1 MIATTL
7 NRLVTALILA
17 LLTFAALSAQ
27 AAQAVVPTQWIAKMY
42 TEALG
47 RIPDQSGWESSVNNF
62 TSAGCTAATL
72 KSHGRAFY
80 LSTEYSGL
88 GYDNAARLL
97 TLYRGVLNREPDPSG
112 FNSNLNALNAGT
124 AWSTIVDQFFD
135 SSEFATL
142 AATIC
147 SSTGTGSYSFN
158 SRAAMALPVTTTG
171 FTGTQAALQSALN
184 SAGSGGTVTLAQKA
198 LVTLTS
204 TLNIPAGVTLTTFGS
219 PAHAKYALMGRL
231 VRAGTFATPMVTI
244 QSGARLLNVWV
255 DGARTSVGYGDNE
268 INIEVEGGTGTTVS
282 NCLISNSAG
291 WSSFHALG
299 TAEGHACGSNTITN
313 NLVTAYSSTHFKQT
327 GAADISQWTDGLS
340 IACENADVENNQI
353 IDATDVGIVLF
364 RAYSAVQKSLVRN
377 NTILS
382 AGNPAYGGI
391 TLDPL
396 SGSTLPQADYTGS
409 SVQDNVMWTGPRT
422 HFDIALSVGTRP
434 WFGANTRKGFGASV
448 TGNNTGTLTV
458 IADSGIAVSG
468 MLSANVTGN
477 TITAN
482 LQNTCGCPNDPA
494 HPTITT
500 VNVGA
505 SVSSGWASGTI
516 QPYTDVLYAQCVGH

>member
-1 MIATTL
+1 MRATTL
-7 NRLVTALILA
+7 HRLLIPFAFSMLILA
-17 LLTFAALSAQ
+17 ALPAR
-27 AAQAVVPTQWIAKMY
+27 AVIPTQWIAKMY

-47 RIPDQSGWESSVNNF
+47 RIPDQSGWQNSSNNF
-62 TSAGCTAATL
+62 SAGSCTAATL

-80 LSTEYSGL
+80 LSTEYTNL

-124 AWSTIVDQFFD
+124 AWSTMVDQFFD
-135 SSEFATL
+135 SGEFATL
-142 AATIC
+142 AGTIC
-147 SSTGTGSYSFN
+147 SSSGTGSYSFN
-158 SRAAMALPVTTTG
+158 SRAAMALPVTTSG
-171 FTGTQAALQSALN
+171 FTGTQAQLQSALN

-204 TLNIPAGVTLTTFGS
+204 TLDIPAGVTLTTFGA
-219 PAHAKYALMGRL
+219 PGHNKYALMGRL
-231 VRAGTFATPMVTI
+231 VRASTFAAPMVTVEP
-244 QSGARLLNVWV
+244 GARLLNVWV
-255 DGARTSVGYGDNE
+255 DGARTNVGYGDDE

-299 TAEGHACGSNTITN
+299 TAEWNHVCGSNVITN

-340 IACENADVENNQI
+340 IACENADVENNEI
-353 IDATDVGIVLF
+353 VDATDVGIVLF
-364 RAYSAVQKSLVRN
+364 RSNPAAQRSLVKN

-396 SGSTLPQADYTGS
+396 SGTDQADYTGS
-409 SVQDNVMWTGPRT
+409 SVQGNVMWTSSRT
-422 HFDIALSVGTRP
+422 HFDIALSVGTRA
-434 WFGANTRKGFGASV
+434 WFGASARKGSGASV
-448 TGNNTGTLTV
+448 TGNNTGTLSV
-458 IADSGIAVSG
+458 VADSGIAVSG
-468 MLSANVTGN
+468 MLNAYVQTN
-477 TITAN
+477 TIAIN
-482 LQNTCGCPNDPA
+482 LQNTCGCPNDSA
-494 HPTITT
+494 HPAITT

-516 QPYTDVLYAQCVGH
+516 QPYTDVLYTSCVGH

>member
-1 MIATTL
+1 MKTTPL
-7 NRLVTALILA
+7 NRLVPPLILA
-17 LLTFAALSAQ
+17 FLPAAALP
-27 AAQAVVPTQWIAKMY
+27 AAAVVPTQWIAKMY

-47 RIPDQSGWESSVNNF
+47 RIPDKSGWESSVNNF
-62 TSAGCTAATL
+62 NSAGCTAASL

-80 LSTEYSGL
+80 LSTEYTNL
-88 GYDNAARLL
+88 GYDNAAKLL

-124 AWSTIVDQFFD
+124 AWSTIVDQFFG

-142 AATIC
+142 STTIC
-147 SSTGTGSYSFN
+147 DSTNTGSYSFN

-171 FTGTQAALQSALN
+171 FTGTETQLRAALA

-198 LVTLTS
+198 LITLTS
-204 TLNIPAGVTLTTFGS
+204 TLEIPAGVTLTTFGS
-219 PAHAKYALMGRL
+219 PGHAKYALMGRL
-231 VRAGTFATPMVTI
+231 VRAGTFATPVV
-244 QSGARLLNVWV
+244 QVDGGAKLLNVWV
-255 DGARTSVGYGDNE
+255 DGARTNVGYGDNE
-268 INIEVEGGTGTTVS
+268 INIEVRGGTGTNVS

-299 TAEGHACGSNTITN
+299 TAEGFPCASNTVTN
-313 NLVTAYSSTHFKQT
+313 NLVTAYSSMHFKQT

-353 IDATDVGIVLF
+353 VDATDVGIVLF

-382 AGNPAYGGI
+382 AGNPSYGGI

-396 SGSTLPQADYTGS
+396 SGSTLAQADFTGS

-434 WFGANTRKGFGASV
+434 WFGTNTRKGFGASV
-448 TGNNTGTLTV
+448 TGNNSGTLTV

-477 TITAN
+477 TITTT
-482 LQNTCGCPNDPA
+482 LQNTCNCPNDPA
-494 HPTITT
+494 HAGITT
-500 VNVGA
+500 VDVGA
-505 SVSSGWASGTI
+505 SVASGWASGTL
-516 QPYTDVLYAQCVGH
+516 QHYTDVLYAQCVGH